1 MRASRLLSILMVLQA
16 RGRVTAL
23 ALAEECEV
31 SVRTIYRDVDAL
43 SAAGVPVYADRGAE
57 GGYRLLDGWRTRL
70 NGLSTSEAEA
80 LFLSGLSGPATALG
94 LHGAMAAAQLKLT
107 AALPPELRDAA
118 ERMRTRFHLD
128 APGWFHGA
136 EEPDHLQRLA
146 RAVWEQRMVAVRYR
160 SWKREAERR
169 VGPLGIVLKS
179 GAWYLVG
186 AVDADVRTYRV
197 ARVRELTVLDEG
209 FERPAG
215 FDLATYWT
223 ESTHR
228 LEQEMHSNRATVRL
242 SPMGLRMVEP
252 LISPFVRAGAEI
264 GAPDENGY
272 CIVTLPVG
280 SVWQA
285 SSELL
290 GFGVDAEVLEPPEL
304 RAHMADVAASLHRRY
319 RSA

>member
-1 MRASRLLSILMVLQA
+1 MRASRLLSVLMVLQA

-197 ARVRELTVLDEG
+197 ARVRELTVLDED

-215 FDLATYWT
+215 FDLTTYWT

-290 GFGVDAEVLEPPEL
+290 RFGVDAEVLEPPEL